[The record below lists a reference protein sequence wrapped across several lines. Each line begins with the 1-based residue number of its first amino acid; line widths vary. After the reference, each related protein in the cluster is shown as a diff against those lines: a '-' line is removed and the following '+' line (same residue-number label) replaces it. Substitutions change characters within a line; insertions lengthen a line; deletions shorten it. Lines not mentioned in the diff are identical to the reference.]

1 LAWVWCL
8 ARALPFFGPMETSTL
23 THSATRHPHRTR
35 RSNTRANVSWT
46 VWARVRGQRVRFHTV
61 DVSARGAKL
70 RPRNDLQ
77 AGTPLTLQFV
87 KPNGRP
93 IRVSAMIW
101 RVDADGLGVLFLGT
115 TPEGLMH

>member
-1 LAWVWCL
+1 MDTMTMTA
-8 ARALPFFGPMETSTL
+8 TT
-23 THSATRHPHRTR
+23 TRHQRTR
-35 RSNTRANVSWT
+35 RTNNRANVSWT

-93 IRVSAMIW
+93 VRVAAIVW
-101 RVDADGLGVLFLGT
+101 RVDPDGLGVFFLGT
-115 TPEGLMH
+115 TPESLMGGSR